1 MIYVYSQ
8 LQSGIGWLRR
18 YRGAK
23 PNFACI
29 LGFTATGLIGGISA
43 AGATPKDRE
52 YTAIA
57 DAEFLARG
65 IQANYEHPLPI
76 LTAGVSPTFI
86 TRTVVEALKIPTYI
100 FNAGLSHQ
108 PTVDTID
115 LKGNPANCLSSGKAM
130 NLATVKHLFQQGLEW
145 GKKLSNSS
153 SYLIIGECV
162 VGGTTTALAVLT
174 GLGIEARGLVNS
186 SHPQCNHAQ
195 KWSIVKTGLFNANLI
210 DLSND
215 RSCNPFQVVAA
226 VGDPMQIVAA
236 GMAISAS
243 HHGGVM
249 LAGGTQMLAVY
260 ALIEAIAQ
268 HHNISV
274 QLSQIVVGTT
284 RWVAEDRTGDTV
296 GLAKTIG
303 GVPLLGT
310 GLNFATSSY
319 PSFRSYSRGYV
330 KEGVGAGGCA
340 IATHL
345 MQNWTS
351 TQLLKAIETLFA
363 RYSCLRVNSVSQ

>member
-8 LQSGIGWLRR
+8 LQSGMGWLRQ

-29 LGFTATGLIGGISA
+29 LGFTATGLIPGISA

-65 IQANYEHPLPI
+65 IQKNYRHPLPI
-76 LTAGVSPTFI
+76 LSAGVSPTFI
-86 TRTVVEALKIPTYI
+86 TRCAIEALNIPTYI
-100 FNAGLSHQ
+100 FNAGLLHQ

-115 LKGNPANCLSSGKAM
+115 LNGKPANCLSSGRAM
-130 NLATVKHLFQQGLEW
+130 DLATVEHLFERGLQW
-145 GKKLSNSS
+145 GKNLSNSS
-153 SYLIIGECV
+153 SYLIISECV

-174 GLGIEARGLVNS
+174 GLGIEAKDLVNS
-186 SHPQCNHAQ
+186 SHPRCNHAQ
-195 KWSIVKTGLFNANLI
+195 KWSIVKTGLSKANLI
-210 DLSND
+210 ERFND
-215 RSCNPFQVVAA
+215 PFQVVAA

-236 GMAISAS
+236 GMAIGAS
-243 HHGGVM
+243 RGGGVM
-249 LAGGTQMLAVY
+249 LAGGTQMLAIY
-260 ALIEAIAQ
+260 ALIEAIAKAG
-268 HHNISV
+268 NISV

-284 RWVAEDRTGDTV
+284 RWVAEDATGNTV
-296 GLAKTIG
+296 GLAKNIG

-310 GLNFATSSY
+310 GLNFSTSRY
-319 PSFRSYSRGYV
+319 PSFRAYSSGYV

-351 TQLLKAIETLFA
+351 TQLLDLIETLFS
-363 RYSCLRVNSVSQ
+363 RYLRVNSVA